1 MALQRFHEG
10 FHLGRPLWGK
20 LGNLQA
26 ARDVWYTCLYRT
38 FSLLQLSARSGL
50 WSSAKC
56 CKKRFGVKEA
66 VGAFG
71 DTLLDLQLYSPVPGL
86 TEEAFA
92 KCKALLRKVAATKE
106 AFWTTTRELRI

>member
-1 MALQRFHEG
+1 MGNEGQHRVTRRSSPALRER
-10 FHLGRPLWGK
+10 LVTPCK
-20 LGNLQA
+20 
-26 ARDVWYTCLYRT
+26 RT
-38 FSLLQLSARSGL
+38 SALCPRSARSGL
-50 WSSAKC
+50 WSLAKC
-56 CKKRFGVKEA
+56 CKTRFGVKEA

-106 AFWTTTRELRI
+106 AFWTTIRELRI